1 MNQALFPSSFTIPIN
16 APILRLPIDLPRR
29 ERRVARRRTSRASL
43 WEHHEET
50 SRLRRLRSLLA
61 LFALYA
67 SSLMLIVLV
76 SEGADI
82 GCILGGIA
90 GHVLFATWRIFGT
103 WRDAA
108 HLQEAKSRI
117 AMRFGV

>member
-1 MNQALFPSSFTIPIN
+1 MNQALFPSSFSIPLG
-16 APILRLPIDLPRR
+16 APRLPIDLPRR
-29 ERRVARRRTSRASL
+29 ERRVARRRSSRASL
-43 WEHHEET
+43 WAHHEET

-67 SSLMLIVLV
+67 SSLLFIVLV

-90 GHVLFATWRIFGT
+90 AHVLFATWRIFGT

-108 HLQEAKSRI
+108 YLEEAKARI
-117 AMRFGV
+117 ALSYPA